1 LLAST
6 PRRPQSVRLAL
17 NPLESREVPS
27 ATTLNLTSH
36 GSTAEAN
43 GAIFRQS
50 GGHSWHT
57 RSFLAVK
64 NNGSEQGYNTDA
76 RPLEFDEHKN
86 KKVTRSLEVGQ
97 VPVVTIDGVKYR
109 EFLLNTNQHFWSPYL
124 TLTNLQLYVSSS
136 DTLKG
141 YNAAAKKLG
150 GQAPVF
156 DLDAGGDV
164 SVKLNARLN
173 FWGRWDVRVLVPD
186 AAFAGRADTDNV
198 YLFSKFSGGN
208 GGFEQWL
215 VRKKTCQPPE
225 PPQPTTGSISGLV
238 FLDTSGDG
246 RQATG
251 EAIIEE
257 PGIEGVQI
265 TLRGTND
272 LGEEVMLTT
281 YTDSDGA
288 YKFENL
294 RPGTY
299 EIVESQPEGW
309 DDGLESPD
317 GGSLGGTV
325 GDDQYSNIQLT
336 AANMNGTGYTFGEQ
350 EPQQNW

>member
-6 PRRPQSVRLAL
+6 PRRPQSIRLAVT
-17 NPLESREVPS
+17 PLESREVPS
-27 ATTLNLTSH
+27 ATTLNLT
-36 GSTAEAN
+36 GSGSSGEAN

-50 GGHSWHT
+50 NGHSWHT
-57 RSFLAVK
+57 RAFLTLK
-64 NNGSEQGYNTDA
+64 SNGSEQGYNTDA
-76 RPLEFDEHKN
+76 RPLEFDEKSSKN
-86 KKVTRSLEVGQ
+86 ATRSLKLGQ

-109 EFLLNTNQHFWSPYL
+109 EFLLNTNQNFWSPYL

-136 DTLKG
+136 NTLKG
-141 YNAAAKKLG
+141 YNAATKMLG

-164 SVKLNARLN
+164 SVKLNALRN
-173 FWGRWDVRVLVPD
+173 FWGSWDVKVLVPD
-186 AAFAGRADTDNV
+186 AAFAGRANSDHV

-208 GGFEQWL
+208 GGYEQWL
-215 VRKKTCQPPE
+215 VRKTQAQ
-225 PPQPTTGSISGLV
+225 PPQPTTGSLSGLV

-272 LGEEVMLTT
+272 LGEAVELTT
-281 YTDSDGA
+281 VTGADGS

-299 EIVESQPEGW
+299 EIIETQPEGW
-309 DDGLESPD
+309 DDGLEGSGTL
-317 GGSLGGTV
+317 GGSV
-325 GDDQYSNIQLT
+325 ENDRYFDIQLT
-336 AANMNGTGYTFGEQ
+336 SSNLNGTGYTFGEQ
-350 EPQQNW
+350 EPQAAWY